1 MRRVLFTH
9 LQTLSFSFYNVTP
22 VGYILTRVMSDTNRI
37 ASMIAWNMTDI
48 LWAMFLRVWHLCRH
62 AGPQLAAGVGGHP
75 HRAGH
80 CRAHRL
86 LPEPDSP
93 LEPESSEN
101 QLPDHRRLQ
110 RRHHRRQNL
119 QNPGH

>member
-1 MRRVLFTH
+1 M
-9 LQTLSFSFYNVTP
+9 
-22 VGYILTRVMSDTNRI
+22 GYILTRVMSDTNRI

-48 LWAMFLRVWHLCRH
+48 LWAMFYVFGTFAAMLVLNWR
-62 AGPQLAAGVGGHP
+62 LALVVILIVPAIAVLTGYFQN
-75 HRAGH
+75 RILH
-80 CRAHRL
+80 C
-86 LPEPDSP
+86 SK
-93 LEPESSEN
+93 N